1 MVIFSFQMFSLA
13 QETVKL
19 PNSTLVVVKT
29 QDELS
34 GEELKV
40 GQQIT
45 CLVGMDVKV
54 KGKLLIKAGAPVF
67 CKVENAEETGMVGA
81 GGELSISAQYTTA
94 VDGTNIQL
102 TGNFIAKGDS
112 DTGESVGLAVILCPL
127 FLLQTGDEAVVPA
140 GAEIRAF
147 TIGEYE
153 IELVDE

>member
-1 MVIFSFQMFSLA
+1 MFLISQFSIA
-13 QETVKL
+13 QEVAKL

-34 GEELKV
+34 GEDLKV

-45 CLVGMDVKV
+45 CIVGMDVIV
-54 KGKLLIKAGAPVF
+54 KRKLLIKAGSPVF
-67 CKVENAEETGMVGA
+67 CKVENAEETGMVGS
-81 GGELSISAQYTTA
+81 GGELSISTQYTSA

-127 FLLQTGDEAVVPA
+127 FLLQQGDEAVVPA

-153 IELVDE
+153 IELDESEG